1 MATTDTRRGSNTA
14 PQARTSTHVRPLDSV
29 LCALEETPCTWC
41 QGLLRLLKQHIEE
54 QSIPAFGW
62 EVLN

>member
-1 MATTDTRRGSNTA
+1 MATETRLGYTGTKHA
-14 PQARTSTHVRPLDSV
+14 PTSAHVRPLDSV
-29 LCALEETPCTWC
+29 LGALEETPCTWC

>member
-1 MATTDTRRGSNTA
+1 MAQELDYKIAQR
-14 PQARTSTHVRPLDSV
+14 ARTSAHVRPLDSV
-29 LCALEETPCTWC
+29 ICALEGTSCTWC

-54 QSIPAFGW
+54 QSVPTFGW